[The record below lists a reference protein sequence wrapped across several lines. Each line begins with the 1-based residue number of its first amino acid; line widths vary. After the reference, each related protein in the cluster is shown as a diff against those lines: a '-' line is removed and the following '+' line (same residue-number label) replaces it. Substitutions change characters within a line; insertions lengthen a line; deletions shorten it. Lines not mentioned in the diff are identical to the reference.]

1 MSTHPPTSGKP
12 IRLPHAEKLLA
23 GLLSAPQPKQRPP
36 RCEVCR
42 KHRRK
47 DGGCTTCENE
57 AAFWEAYDAE
67 HPEWRAEH
75 DAAIARLRAKR
86 AAEESTDNHRRGSA
100 PA

>member
-1 MSTHPPTSGKP
+1 MSGE
-12 IRLPHAEKLLA
+12 IRLRHAEKLLA
-23 GLLSAPQPKQRPP
+23 GLMPPRRPP
-36 RCEVCR
+36 DRRRRCEVCR
-42 KHRRK
+42 KPRRK